1 MNPVLRKEKG
11 SSTAWEVD
19 LEKQMQ
25 AWTENPSWVDQ
36 SPKIKVRVKQQKCSS
51 WFSNE
56 LWQIGSSWDSS
67 RRFCNRQVL
76 TWLILVATLVHSVMP
91 VHKSSST
98 WKFLRGMKIWC
109 KLRLVLVA
117 PEAIGISC
125 PRSNTGFVEKN
136 TGVILLMVNV
146 QTIAYVARIIL
157 QSW

>member
-56 LWQIGSSWDSS
+56 L
-67 RRFCNRQVL
+67 
-76 TWLILVATLVHSVMP
+76 
-91 VHKSSST
+91 
-98 WKFLRGMKIWC
+98 
-109 KLRLVLVA
+109 
-117 PEAIGISC
+117 
-125 PRSNTGFVEKN
+125 
-136 TGVILLMVNV
+136 
-146 QTIAYVARIIL
+146 
-157 QSW
+157 